1 MATGEGWTQGQQQG
15 IRGVLGAASGHS
27 FASLVWALS
36 TATAALKFPAVMA
49 LRFRPPLR
57 FRNGLGPST
66 LNGERSQHCAANIW
80 NEIQTYRL

>member
-1 MATGEGWTQGQQQG
+1 MDTRAAAGHQGG
-15 IRGVLGAASGHS
+15 PGAASGHS

-49 LRFRPPLR
+49 QRFRPPLR
-57 FRNGLGPST
+57 FRNGLGPGT
-66 LNGERSQHCAANIW
+66 LNSERPQHCDANIW